1 MPSITNNVYTNKLDD
16 IFHENNNTYHSKIK
30 MELID
35 VTTSTYIDLKL
46 KVMIK
51 ILNLK
56 WVI

>member
-16 IFHENNNTYHSKIK
+16 IFHENNNTHHSKIK

-56 WVI
+56 LVI